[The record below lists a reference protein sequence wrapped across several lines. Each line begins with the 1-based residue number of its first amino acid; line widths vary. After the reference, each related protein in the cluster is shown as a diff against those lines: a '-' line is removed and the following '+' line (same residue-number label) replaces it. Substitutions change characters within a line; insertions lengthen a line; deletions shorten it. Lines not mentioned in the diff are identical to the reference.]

1 MATSDR
7 GGAGRSP
14 SDDGAMRRRLRAA
27 NDDAL
32 SRPPRDPRPPATPA
46 GLVPRSTAARGA
58 RAFAIGTLT
67 VLALVAGFAF
77 AGTGEEHAPESEAAV
92 RAASV
97 AAVRV
102 ALGQTELPAG
112 EPPAPQ
118 QVQQLIPGESF
129 VRRETSATRIR
140 IASAGID
147 AEIRDVGYTFRN
159 GELQYDV
166 PRHEAG
172 QYAGSSAPG
181 EQGNL
186 VIGGHVSQ
194 RSGVAVFQNL
204 PLVDPGDIIEVFK
217 GDEIFRYVVKEIR
230 VVPADATEVMR
241 QTQDTRLTLITCF
254 AQDNYRDRLVV
265 IGELL

>member
-32 SRPPRDPRPPATPA
+32 SRPPRDPRPATPA
-46 GLVPRSTAARGA
+46 GLATRSTVARGA

-112 EPPAPQ
+112 EPPAP
-118 QVQQLIPGESF
+118 
-129 VRRETSATRIR
+129 
-140 IASAGID
+140 
-147 AEIRDVGYTFRN
+147 
-159 GELQYDV
+159 
-166 PRHEAG
+166 
-172 QYAGSSAPG
+172 
-181 EQGNL
+181 
-186 VIGGHVSQ
+186 
-194 RSGVAVFQNL
+194 
-204 PLVDPGDIIEVFK
+204 
-217 GDEIFRYVVKEIR
+217 
-230 VVPADATEVMR
+230 
-241 QTQDTRLTLITCF
+241 
-254 AQDNYRDRLVV
+254 
-265 IGELL
+265 

>member
-7 GGAGRSP
+7 GGAGRLP
-14 SDDGAMRRRLRAA
+14 SDYQAIRRRLRAA
-27 NDDAL
+27 NDGAL
-32 SRPPRDPRPPATPA
+32 SRPPRDPRPATPPGDGA
-46 GLVPRSTAARGA
+46 PSAAVRGT
-58 RAFAIGTLT
+58 RAFALGTLT

-77 AGTGEEHAPESEAAV
+77 AGTGEEHAPESEAAQ

-97 AAVRV
+97 AAVRI

-112 EPPAPQ
+112 DPPAAQ
-118 QVQQLIPGESF
+118 QVQQLIPGASL

-181 EQGNL
+181 EEGNL
-186 VIGGHVSQ
+186 VIGGHVAQ

-230 VVPADATEVMR
+230 VVPADATEVMS